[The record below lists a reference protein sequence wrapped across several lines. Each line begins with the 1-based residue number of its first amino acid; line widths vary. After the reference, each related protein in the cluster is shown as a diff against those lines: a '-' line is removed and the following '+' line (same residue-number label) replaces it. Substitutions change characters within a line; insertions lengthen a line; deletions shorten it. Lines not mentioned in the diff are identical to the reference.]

1 MATTSS
7 AITKRRPF
15 RCHRPSPSSRSK
27 RNRSMRKP
35 HHRARGPHFPVLDQI
50 VQYDIE
56 PGYVV
61 FTMPAPKRLRVKA
74 GGEVIA
80 DTTEGLVLYESDHL
94 PIYYFPQIGRAS
106 CRERVCQ
113 YVKFSVV
120 A

>member
-50 VQYDIE
+50 VPYDIE

-61 FTMPAPKRLRVKA
+61 FTMPAPQRLRVKA
-74 GGEVIA
+74 SGEVIA
-80 DTTEGLVLYESDHL
+80 DTTQGLRSEERRVGKRCVST
-94 PIYYFPQIGRAS
+94 GRI
-106 CRERVCQ
+106 RWVRYNE
-113 YVKFSVV
+113 KKKK
-120 A
+120 